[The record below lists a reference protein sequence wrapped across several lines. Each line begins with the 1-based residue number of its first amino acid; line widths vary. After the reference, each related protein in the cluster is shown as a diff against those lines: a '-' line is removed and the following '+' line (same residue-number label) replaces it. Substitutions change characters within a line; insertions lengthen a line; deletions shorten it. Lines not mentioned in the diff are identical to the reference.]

1 MLPSHRVML
10 QGTTPHVHE
19 QAAIEF
25 VKKTLPDTDPFRIW
39 ALCDLVDVSG
49 RRYEIDLLVLG
60 YDAIYHVEIKS
71 HPGRVSGDV
80 VDWRFTF
87 PDGGSIVRD
96 NPLQLAERKSR
107 VLGSLLDR
115 RFGANRPFVET
126 LIFLSDPD
134 VKVELKDAA
143 RAKVITRGEFLRAV
157 QFGEYPGAGARR
169 RTPIDR
175 PTAKK
180 VVDAFAAIGLKK
192 SEGAV
197 RVGPYKLGALLSE
210 GPGFQDYDAVHE
222 RMPEM
227 QRRVRSYLVPHSPTA
242 ERREQLRRAAEREA
256 RVLTAIGD
264 HPNILG
270 LHGYEPEGPTGG
282 ACLLFEH
289 FKNGERLDTFL
300 RQNPALAVDERVQIL
315 EQVGDALGY
324 CHRKQVLHRGVC
336 PSAVLVR
343 RRTDKKGLDTK
354 LFNFQLAQGEGS
366 QGTAHLSQL
375 EGNAAVVYRA
385 PELIA
390 DPEKATTASDVFSL
404 GALAYFLFTGRHPGS
419 TLSERHQLLTSG
431 GGYLSLAAVE
441 DSLAAGARVG
451 AGADGLRDLEDVFQ
465 FGTDINPIER
475 ADDPIAWVQILLQQL
490 TLPPAAAPAPTVPEL
505 DPLEARPGQDLGGFK
520 VESVLGS
527 GSTAR
532 VLRVSRDSRRYAL
545 KVSLSAELDERLR
558 GEAETLKRLRGDRI
572 VDCHETLVLG
582 GRATLL
588 LDDAGET
595 LAEILA
601 REGAQSLDYAL
612 RWGEDL
618 LLALRELE
626 SRGVLHRDI
635 KPANLG
641 VPGAG
646 SKRTRNLFLFD
657 FSLSEADPNAIDIGT
672 PAYRDP
678 FIEERKRWDEAA
690 DRYSAALT
698 LYEILTGTRPRW
710 GDGSVPA
717 IASTQSMSIEAERFD
732 PSVREPLLGFF
743 TKAFARN
750 ASERH
755 LDAEA
760 MRGDWF
766 ACFVAQRPVDKVE
779 KEAPPPAP
787 IDFAALRPETA
798 VRAVEGLSIRAKNAL
813 DRAGVVSVQEAAA
826 LPANS
831 LSALRGVGRETQKEI
846 YHFTQGLRAASLAGS
861 AEPPFFSEL
870 AGEDLPIGKLH
881 GLSAAAIIELEG
893 AGLTH
898 AREVANTPQKRLAR
912 VLGRVPDG
920 LGQVERA
927 LKSAKRI
934 ETVGEPRTLEDWV
947 HRAFPRGN
955 KSQEYVRELFGIDEA
970 PGGGFAKDSTE
981 LAKRH
986 RVAQPNISIA
996 LGKAR
1001 AAWRAD
1007 SALGP
1012 LVASVV
1018 THLGALGGVAT
1029 QRRLAE
1035 LLLADLP
1042 HAGEEGAAR
1051 AADALVRVAAEASA
1065 ELKQGRVAERLWLA
1079 RSAEHLA
1086 LLGPLGSHAD
1096 ELCQR
1101 EPLLSFEQAKDEL
1114 ARLVAETPLAG
1125 VAGERLVS
1133 LAAEAS
1139 TRAALSARL
1148 ELYPRGMSAERALRL
1163 SASALS
1169 APRLRPERVAQ
1180 LVALRYPEAAPLPT
1194 RDTDLVPLLAPH
1206 GLELRDGAFVRPAAI
1221 DPSTQFTQA
1230 VQRPRDPTTHGARR
1244 PTADPLEQ
1252 AKREFQGR
1260 LESAKRSRSFRVLEV
1275 AAAEAANA
1283 EAKLSRVLDVRP
1295 ISLER
1300 EILHALDDV
1309 IREREI
1315 ADPSIVFDTDRK
1327 GPDGS
1332 EDWTTLTE
1340 LMQDCAGRVT
1350 GRLVQETGTLLLTQP
1365 GILAR
1370 YRLDAALHEL
1380 LSATQRDDGPGI
1392 FLVVPGL
1399 SEPSPVP
1406 VIHAPHGALA
1416 IPLSSPAQRL
1426 PIPEVWLGKV

>member
-49 RRYEIDLLVLG
+49 RRYDIDLLVLG
-60 YDAIYHVEIKS
+60 YDAIYHIEIKS
-71 HPGRVSGDV
+71 HPGRVSGDI
-80 VDWRFTF
+80 VDWRFTL

-115 RFGANRPFVET
+115 KLGPNRPFVET

-134 VKVELKDAA
+134 VKVDLKDAA
-143 RAKVITRGEFLRAV
+143 RAKVITRGDLLRAV
-157 QFGEYPGAGARR
+157 QFGEYPGAGTRR

-175 PTAKK
+175 PTAKR
-180 VVDAFAAIGLKK
+180 VVEGFTAIGLKK
-192 SEGAV
+192 SEGAL
-197 RVGPYKLGALLSE
+197 RVGPYRLGALLSE
-210 GPGFQDYDAVHE
+210 GSGFQDYDGVHE

-227 QRRVRSYLVPHSPTA
+227 QRRVRSYLLPQSPTA

-256 RVLTAIGD
+256 RVLTTIGD
-264 HPNILG
+264 HPNILS

-282 ACLLFEH
+282 ACLLFER
-289 FKNGERLDTFL
+289 FKDGERLDTFL
-300 RQNPALAVDERVQIL
+300 RQNPALSLDERVQIL

-336 PSAVLVR
+336 PNAVLVR
-343 RRTDKKGLDTK
+343 RRADKKGFETK

-375 EGNAAVVYRA
+375 EGNAAIVYRA

-419 TLSERHQLLTSG
+419 TLSERHQLLTHG
-431 GGYLSLAAVE
+431 GGYLSLAAVD
-441 DSLAAGARVG
+441 DSLASGARVG
-451 AGADGLRDLEDVFQ
+451 EGADGLDDLEDVFQ
-465 FGTDINPIER
+465 FGTDINRIER
-475 ADDPIAWVQILLQQL
+475 ADDPIAWVQILISQL
-490 TLPPAAAPAPTVPEL
+490 TLPSTPVPTPAVAEL

-520 VESVLGS
+520 VEAVLGS

-532 VLRVSRDSRRYAL
+532 VLRVSKDSRRYAL
-545 KVSLSAELDERLR
+545 KISLSAELDDRLR
-558 GEAETLKRLRGDRI
+558 REAETLNRLRGDRI
-572 VDCHETLVLG
+572 VVWHETLVLG
-582 GRATLL
+582 GRTALL
-588 LDDAGET
+588 LEDAGET

-601 REGAQSLDYAL
+601 REGAQSLDYAQ

-626 SRGVLHRDI
+626 RRGVLHRDI

-690 DRYSAALT
+690 DRYAAALT

-710 GDGSVPA
+710 GDGIVPA

-732 PSVREPLLGFF
+732 PSVRDPLLGFF
-743 TKAFARN
+743 TKAFARH
-750 ASERH
+750 AADRH
-755 LDAEA
+755 PDAET
-760 MRGDWF
+760 MRADWF
-766 ACFVAQRPVDKVE
+766 ACFVAQRTVE
-779 KEAPPPAP
+779 KEPAQP
-787 IDFAALRPETA
+787 TSIDFAALRPETA

-831 LSALRGVGRETQKEI
+831 LSASRGVGRETQKEI
-846 YHFTQGLRAASLAGS
+846 YRFSQGLRAANLAGS
-861 AEPPFFSEL
+861 AEPPFLSEL
-870 AGEDLPIGKLH
+870 SGEDLPISKLH
-881 GLSAAAIIELEG
+881 GLSAAAIVELEG

-898 AREVANTPQKRLAR
+898 ARDVANTPKKRLER
-912 VLGRVPDG
+912 VLWRVSDG

-927 LKSAKRI
+927 LKRAKRI

-947 HRAFPRGN
+947 HRAFPRG
-955 KSQEYVRELFGIDEA
+955 KKAQEYVRELFGIDEA

-981 LAKRH
+981 LARRH

-1007 SALGP
+1007 EVLGP

-1018 THLGALGGVAT
+1018 AHLGTLGGIAT
-1029 QRRLAE
+1029 QHRLAE

-1042 HAGEEGAAR
+1042 HAGEEGATR
-1051 AADALVRVAAEASA
+1051 AANALVRVAAEAST
-1065 ELKQGRVAERLWLA
+1065 ELKQGRVADRLWLA
-1079 RSAEHLA
+1079 QSAEHLA
-1086 LLGPLGSHAD
+1086 LLRPLGGHAD

-1114 ARLVAETPLAG
+1114 TRVVADTPLAG
-1125 VAGERLVS
+1125 VAGELLVS
-1133 LAAEAS
+1133 LSAEAS

-1163 SASALS
+1163 SASGLS
-1169 APRLRPERVAQ
+1169 AARLQPQRVAQ

-1194 RDTDLVPLLAPH
+1194 RDVDLVPLLAPH

-1221 DPSTQFTQA
+1221 DPSTQLTQA
-1230 VQRPRDPTTHGARR
+1230 VQRPREPTTHGARR

-1252 AKREFQGR
+1252 AKREFHGR

-1283 EAKLSRVLDVRP
+1283 EAKLSHVLDVRP

-1309 IREREI
+1309 IRDREI
-1315 ADPSIVFDTDRK
+1315 ADPSIVYDTDRK

-1332 EDWTTLTE
+1332 EDWRTLTE

-1350 GRLVQETGTLLLTQP
+1350 RRLVQETGTLLLTQP

-1392 FLVVPGL
+1392 FLVVPSL

-1426 PIPEVWLGKV
+1426 RIPDVWLGKV